1 MAQPWTESAPI
12 DFSKFA
18 ESGIYGAVKAQEQF
32 ATQSKN
38 FSDLL
43 IKNIDDINKAKNTL
57 QATELLKG
65 LDLDSSKAL
74 FKSGDLVGNIS
85 TLMGTNHINFDSDT
99 LKAALI
105 SKQKDIKDN
114 DQANLDADLAKP
126 ENVNLLAE
134 DPSILQ
140 AMRNS
145 VLSTS
150 DIQKSQKKGK
160 VAFTTY
166 IANKLGNDP
175 NNIAKSPLDIKQEIL
190 TNYGKVIDETTLEG
204 IQLDSILS
212 KSKENVNNGTIQTWR
227 DNNTVNTSSPKN
239 PDGTLVHQFS
249 EKALDQAKNAARNKG
264 DIELVQKL
272 DAEEL
277 HGINYVNENDPHRKK
292 LADRLTQDTATEKAQ
307 LGSATKEQI
316 ARYLPGAEDLAP
328 SLLNE
333 VTNAAAALNI
343 DEYVDKLPVSKSK
356 QNMIKQAYNHFK
368 ESGLNVSPSTFN
380 KILLDQGI
388 DMEEYDM
395 GDIDDLIEDIAS
407 KQAIRTVSM
416 YSHTLPSLMA
426 DIKSNYTSGI
436 SAIDKK
442 YRRNLRHIANT
453 GQYIPLHS
461 EETLGN
467 ALRPEV
473 QNAWAERTGQLSTFG
488 DQINASDMTNKDM
501 APYTV
506 NNNFE
511 DMWEYGDKT
520 AAVANSKGATF
531 VVPPAAGLIA
541 GWAGPNTWKWIRD
554 KFRKTPATGKTGILA
569 RVLTG
574 FAGAGAAYLAHEPLM
589 NWAYGNERFAYDP
602 AKIGKAVGDIESRFA
617 KGATTQNDI
626 DFIIHHSK
634 YGASLGPD
642 LAKRIDVLKNQ
653 ILSLDTAFKF
663 KK

>member
-43 IKNIDDINKAKNTL
+43 IKNIDDTNKAKNTL
-57 QATELLKG
+57 QATELLNG

-85 TLMGTNHINFDSDT
+85 ALMGTNHINFDSDT

-114 DQANLDADLAKP
+114 DQANLDADLVKP

-134 DPSILQ
+134 DPSILK

-150 DIQKSQKKGK
+150 DIQKSQQKGK

-190 TNYGKVIDETTLEG
+190 TNYSNVIDETTLEG

-212 KSKENVNNGTIQTWR
+212 KSKENVNNGTIQNFR
-227 DNNTVNTSSPKN
+227 DNNTINTSSPKN
-239 PDGTLVHQFS
+239 ADGTLVYQFS
-249 EKALDQAKNAARNKG
+249 EKALEQAKNAARNKG

-272 DAEEL
+272 DTEEL
-277 HGINYVNENDPHRKK
+277 DGINYVNENDPHRKK
-292 LADRLTQDTATEKAQ
+292 LADRLTRDTATKKAQ
-307 LGSATKEQI
+307 LESATKDQI
-316 ARYLPGAEDLAP
+316 TRYLPGAEDLAP

-356 QNMIKQAYNHFK
+356 QNMIKQAYNYFQDK
-368 ESGLNVSPSTFN
+368 LNVSPSTFN

-388 DMEEYDM
+388 DMEKY
-395 GDIDDLIEDIAS
+395 DIDDMDDLLEDIYS
-407 KQAIRTVSM
+407 KQAIKNVIM
-416 YSHTLPSLMA
+416 YSHTIPKLMA

-453 GQYIPLHS
+453 GQYIPLS
-461 EETLGN
+461 PEETLGN

-473 QNAWAERTGQLSTFG
+473 QNAWTERTEQLSVFG
-488 DQINASDMTNKDM
+488 DQINASDDINKD
-501 APYTV
+501 
-506 NNNFE
+506 
-511 DMWEYGDKT
+511 
-520 AAVANSKGATF
+520 
-531 VVPPAAGLIA
+531 I
-541 GWAGPNTWKWIRD
+541 
-554 KFRKTPATGKTGILA
+554 
-569 RVLTG
+569 
-574 FAGAGAAYLAHEPLM
+574 
-589 NWAYGNERFAYDP
+589 
-602 AKIGKAVGDIESRFA
+602 
-617 KGATTQNDI
+617 NDI
-626 DFIIHHSK
+626 NTNVGVNTVTDNTTTIT
-634 YGASLGPD
+634 
-642 LAKRIDVLKNQ
+642 NN
-653 ILSLDTAFKF
+653 T
-663 KK
+663 

>member
-12 DFSKFA
+12 DFGKFA
-18 ESGIYGAVKAQEQF
+18 ESGIYGAIKAQEQLT
-32 ATQSKN
+32 TQSKN

-43 IKNIDDINKAKNTL
+43 IKNIDNTNKNKNTL
-57 QATELLKG
+57 QAVELIKS
-65 LDLDSSKAL
+65 LDVDSSKEL
-74 FKSGDLVGNIS
+74 FKSGNLANSIS
-85 TLMGTNHINFDSDT
+85 TIMGTNHIGFDT
-99 LKAALI
+99 PLFTTALTA
-105 SKQKDIKDN
+105 KHKDIKDN
-114 DQANLDADLAKP
+114 DTANLNSLLAKP
-126 ENVNLLAE
+126 ENYQFLAE
-134 DPSILQ
+134 DPEILK
-140 AMRNS
+140 AENNL

-150 DIQKSQKKGK
+150 EIQASQQKGK

-175 NNIAKSPLDIKQEIL
+175 NNIAKSPLDIKQEIK
-190 TNYGKVIDETTLEG
+190 TNYSNVIDEATLEG

-212 KSKENVNNGTIQTWR
+212 KSKENVNNATIQTFR
-227 DNNTVNTSSPKN
+227 DNNTINTSSPKN
-239 PDGTLVHQFS
+239 ADGTLVYQFS

-272 DAEEL
+272 DTEEL
-277 HGINYVNENDPHRKK
+277 YGINYVNENDPHRKK
-292 LADRLTQDTATEKAQ
+292 LADRLTTDIATEKAQ
-307 LGSATKEQI
+307 LESDTKDQI
-316 ARYLPGAEDLAP
+316 TRYLPGAEDLAP

-356 QNMIKQAYNHFK
+356 QNMIKQAYNYFQDK
-368 ESGLNVSPSTFN
+368 LNVSPSTFN

-388 DMEEYDM
+388 DIEKYDI
-395 GDIDDLIEDIAS
+395 GDMDDLLEDIYS
-407 KQAIRTVSM
+407 KQAIRNVTM
-416 YSHTLPSLMA
+416 YSHTIPKLMA

-453 GQYIPLHS
+453 GQYIPLS
-461 EETLGN
+461 PEETLGN

-473 QNAWAERTGQLSTFG
+473 QNAWAERTGQLSAFK
-488 DQINASDMTNKDM
+488 DQINASDATNKDM
-501 APYTV
+501 SPYTF
-506 NNNFE
+506 NNNFA

-520 AAVANSKGATF
+520 AAVANSQGATW
-531 VVPPAAGLIA
+531 AAPIGAGILA
-541 GWAGPNTWKWIRD
+541 GWGVPNAWKWVRN
-554 KFRKTPATGKTGILA
+554 KFKKTPVTGKAGMLA

-574 FAGAGAAYLAHEPLM
+574 FGGAGVEALFHEPGL
-589 NWAYGNERFAYDP
+589 NTWYGNERFAYDP
-602 AKIGKAVGDIESRFA
+602 DKIGKAVSDIENRFA

-634 YGASLGPD
+634 YGGSLGPK

>member
-1 MAQPWTESAPI
+1 VAQPWTESAPV

-18 ESGIYGAVKAQEQF
+18 ESSIYGAIKAQEQF

-43 IKNIDDINKAKNTL
+43 TTNIDNVNKNKNTL
-57 QATELLKG
+57 QAVELLNG

-74 FKSGDLVGNIS
+74 FKSGDLVGHIS
-85 TLMGTNHINFDSDT
+85 TLLGTNHINFDSDT

-105 SKQKDIKDN
+105 KKQKDIKDN
-114 DQANLDADLAKP
+114 DQANLDADLVKP

-134 DPSILQ
+134 NPDILK

-150 DIQKSQKKGK
+150 DIQKSQQKGK

-175 NNIAKSPLDIKQEIL
+175 NNLAKSPLDIKQEIL
-190 TNYGKVIDETTLEG
+190 TNYGNVIDETTLEG

-212 KSKENVNNGTIQTWR
+212 KSKENVYNGTIQNWR
-227 DNNTVNTSSPKN
+227 DNNTLNTSSSKN
-239 PDGTLVHQFS
+239 ADGSLVYQFS
-249 EKALDQAKNAARNKG
+249 EKGLDQAKNAAISKG
-264 DIELVQKL
+264 DIELAQKL
-272 DAEEL
+272 DTEEL
-277 HGINYVNENDPHRKK
+277 YGINYVNENDPHRKK
-292 LADRLTQDTATEKAQ
+292 LADQLTRDIATEKAQ
-307 LGSATKEQI
+307 LESATKEQI
-316 ARYLPGAEDLAP
+316 TRYLPGAEDLAP

-356 QNMIKQAYNHFK
+356 QNMIKQAYNYFK
-368 ESGLNVSPSTFN
+368 DKLNVSPSTFN

-388 DMEEYDM
+388 DMEKY
-395 GDIDDLIEDIAS
+395 DIDDMDDLLEDIYS
-407 KQAIRTVSM
+407 KQAIKTVSM
-416 YSHTLPSLMA
+416 YSYTLPSLMA

-436 SAIDKK
+436 STIDKK

-453 GQYIPLHS
+453 GQYTPLRS

-473 QNAWAERTGQLSTFG
+473 QNAWAERTGQLSTFV
-488 DQINASDMTNKDM
+488 DQINASDATNKDM
-501 APYTV
+501 SPYKF
-506 NNNFE
+506 NNNFD

-520 AAVANSKGATF
+520 AAVANSKEATWAASAGAGILT
-531 VVPPAAGLIA
+531 
-541 GWAGPNTWKWIRD
+541 GWLGPNMWKWVRD
-554 KFRKTPATGKTGILA
+554 KFRKTPATGKTGMLA

-574 FAGAGAAYLAHEPLM
+574 IAGASAGSLLYEPAL
-589 NWAYGNERFAYDP
+589 NTWYGNERFAYDP

-626 DFIIHHSK
+626 DFITHHSK
-634 YGASLGPD
+634 YGGSLGPD
-642 LAKRIDVLKNQ
+642 LAKRIAVLKNQ
-653 ILSLDTAFKF
+653 LLSLDTAFKV

>member
-12 DFSKFA
+12 DFGKFA
-18 ESGIYGAVKAQEQF
+18 ESGIAGAVKAQEQF

-43 IKNIDDINKAKNTL
+43 IKNIDNTNKNKNTL
-57 QATELLKG
+57 QAVELIKS
-65 LDLDSSKAL
+65 LDVDSSKEL
-74 FKSGDLVGNIS
+74 FKSGNLANSIS
-85 TLMGTNHINFDSDT
+85 TIMGTNHIGFDT
-99 LKAALI
+99 PLFTTALTA
-105 SKQKDIKDN
+105 KHKDIKDN
-114 DQANLDADLAKP
+114 DTANLDSLLAKP
-126 ENVNLLAE
+126 ENYQFLAE
-134 DPSILQ
+134 DPEILK
-140 AMRNS
+140 AENNL

-150 DIQKSQKKGK
+150 EIQKSQQKGK

-175 NNIAKSPLDIKQEIL
+175 NNIAKSPLDIKQEIKA
-190 TNYGKVIDETTLEG
+190 NYSNVIDETTLEG

-212 KSKENVNNGTIQTWR
+212 KSKENINNGTIQNFR
-227 DNNTVNTSSPKN
+227 DNNTINTSSPKN
-239 PDGTLVHQFS
+239 ADGSLVYQFS

-264 DIELVQKL
+264 DLELVQKL
-272 DAEEL
+272 DTEEL
-277 HGINYVNENDPHRKK
+277 YGINYVNENDPHRKK
-292 LADRLTQDTATEKAQ
+292 LADRLTLDIANEKDQ
-307 LGSATKEQI
+307 LESATKDQI
-316 ARYLPGAEDLAP
+316 TRYLPGAEDLAP

-356 QNMIKQAYNHFK
+356 QNMIKQAYNYFQDK
-368 ESGLNVSPSTFN
+368 LNVSPSTFN

-388 DMEEYDM
+388 DMEKYDI
-395 GDIDDLIEDIAS
+395 GDMDDLLEDIYS
-407 KQAIRTVSM
+407 KQAIKNVIM
-416 YSHTLPSLMA
+416 YAHTIPKLMV

-453 GQYIPLHS
+453 GQYIPLS
-461 EETLGN
+461 PEETLGN

-473 QNAWAERTGQLSTFG
+473 QNAWAERTGQLSDFR
-488 DQINASDMTNKDM
+488 DQINASDETNKDM
-501 APYTV
+501 SPYTF
-506 NNNFE
+506 NNNFD

-520 AAVANSKGATF
+520 AAVANSQGGTLGGLGLGF
-531 VVPPAAGLIA
+531 TLGFGVPDA
-541 GWAGPNTWKWIRD
+541 WKWVRN
-554 KFRKTPATGKTGILA
+554 KFRKTPVTGKTGMLA

-574 FAGAGAAYLAHEPLM
+574 FAGAGIEALGHEPAL
-589 NWAYGNERFAYDP
+589 NAWYGNERFAYDP

-634 YGASLGPD
+634 YGGSLGPE
-642 LAKRIDVLKNQ
+642 LAKRIDILKNN

>member
-43 IKNIDDINKAKNTL
+43 IKNIDDTNKAKNTL
-57 QATELLKG
+57 QATELLNG

-85 TLMGTNHINFDSDT
+85 ALMGTNHINFDSDT

-114 DQANLDADLAKP
+114 DQANLDADLVKP

-134 DPSILQ
+134 DPSILK

-150 DIQKSQKKGK
+150 DIQKSQQKGK

-190 TNYGKVIDETTLEG
+190 TNYSNVIDETTLEG

-212 KSKENVNNGTIQTWR
+212 KSKENVNNGTIQNFR
-227 DNNTVNTSSPKN
+227 DNNTINTSSPKN
-239 PDGTLVHQFS
+239 ADGTLVYQFS
-249 EKALDQAKNAARNKG
+249 EKALEQAKNAAINKG
-264 DIELVQKL
+264 DIELAQKL
-272 DAEEL
+272 DTEEL
-277 HGINYVNENDPHRKK
+277 YGINYVNENDPHRKK
-292 LADRLTQDTATEKAQ
+292 LADRLTRDIANEKDQ
-307 LGSATKEQI
+307 LESATKDQI
-316 ARYLPGAEDLAP
+316 TRYLPGAEDLAP

-356 QNMIKQAYNHFK
+356 QNMIKQAYNYFQDK
-368 ESGLNVSPSTFN
+368 LNVSPSTFN

-388 DMEEYDM
+388 DMEKY
-395 GDIDDLIEDIAS
+395 DIDDMDDLLEDIYS
-407 KQAIRTVSM
+407 KQAIKNVIM
-416 YSHTLPSLMA
+416 YSHTIPKLMA

-453 GQYIPLHS
+453 GQYIPLS
-461 EETLGN
+461 PEETLGN

-473 QNAWAERTGQLSTFG
+473 QNAWTERTEQLSVFG
-488 DQINASDMTNKDM
+488 DQINASDDINKDM
-501 APYTV
+501 SPYKF
-506 NNNFE
+506 NNNFA

-520 AAVANSKGATF
+520 AAVANSQGATL
-531 VVPPAAGLIA
+531 AAPTVA
-541 GWAGPNTWKWIRD
+541 GILTGWGVPNTWKWVRD
-554 KFRKTPATGKTGILA
+554 KFRKTPATGKIGKLA

-574 FAGAGAAYLAHEPLM
+574 VAGAGVEALGHEPLL
-589 NWAYGNERFAYDP
+589 NKWYENERFAYDP

-634 YGASLGPD
+634 YGGSLGPD

-653 ILSLDTAFKF
+653 ILSLDNAFKF

>member
-1 MAQPWTESAPI
+1 MAQPWTESAPV
-12 DFSKFA
+12 DFGKFA
-18 ESGIYGAVKAQEQF
+18 ESGIYGAIQAQKQF
-32 ATQSKN
+32 AEQSKS

-43 IKNIDDINKAKNTL
+43 IKNIDDTNKAKNTL
-57 QATELLKG
+57 QATELLNG

-85 TLMGTNHINFDSDT
+85 TMLGTNHINFDSDT
-99 LKAALI
+99 LKAVLI

-114 DQANLDADLAKP
+114 DQANLDADLIKP

-134 DPSILQ
+134 DPNILK

-150 DIQKSQKKGK
+150 DIQKSQQKGK

-175 NNIAKSPLDIKQEIL
+175 NNIAKSSLDIKQEIL
-190 TNYGKVIDETTLEG
+190 ANYGNVIDETTLEG
-204 IQLDSILS
+204 VQLDSILS
-212 KSKENVNNGTIQTWR
+212 KSKENVYNGTIQNCR
-227 DNNTVNTSSPKN
+227 DNITLSTSSAKN
-239 PDGTLVHQFS
+239 ADGSLVYQFT
-249 EKALDQAKNAARNKG
+249 EKGLDQAKNAAINKG
-264 DIELVQKL
+264 DPELAQKL

-277 HGINYVNENDPHRKK
+277 YSINQVNENDPHRKK
-292 LADRLTQDTATEKAQ
+292 LADRLTSDTVNEKAQ
-307 LGSATKEQI
+307 LESATKDQI

-333 VTNAAAALNI
+333 VTNAAATLNI

-356 QNMIKQAYNHFK
+356 QNMIKQAYNWFK
-368 ESGLNVSPSTFN
+368 DKLQVSPSTFN

-395 GDIDDLIEDIAS
+395 GDIDDLIADISS
-407 KQAIRTVSM
+407 KQAIKTVSM
-416 YSHTLPSLMA
+416 YAHTIPDLMR
-426 DIKSNYTSGI
+426 DIKSSYTSGI

-453 GQYIPLHS
+453 GQYIPLRS

-473 QNAWAERTGQLSTFG
+473 QNAWSDRTGQLSTFV
-488 DQINASDMTNKDM
+488 DQINTSDMTNKSM
-501 APYTV
+501 APYAA
-506 NNNFE
+506 NNNFD

-520 AAVANSKGATF
+520 AAVANSQGATYG
-531 VVPPAAGLIA
+531 VPAGAGLLSA
-541 GWAGPNTWKWIRD
+541 WVGPNLWKELRN
-554 KFRKTPATGKTGILA
+554 KFRKTPVTGKTGMLA
-569 RVLTG
+569 RALTG
-574 FAGAGAAYLAHEPLM
+574 FAGAGLEALAHEPAL
-589 NWAYGNERFAYDP
+589 NRWYGNKRFAYDP
-602 AKIGKAVGDIESRFA
+602 AKMGKAVSDIESRYA

-634 YGASLGPD
+634 YGASLGPE
-642 LAKRIDVLKNQ
+642 LAKKIDVLKNQ
-653 ILSLDTAFKF
+653 FVTLDTAFKV

>member
-1 MAQPWTESAPI
+1 MAQPWTESAPV
-12 DFSKFA
+12 DFGKFA
-18 ESGIYGAVKAQEQF
+18 ESGIYGAMQAQKQF
-32 ATQSKN
+32 AEQSKN

-43 IKNIDDINKAKNTL
+43 IKNVDDINKAKNTL
-57 QATELLKG
+57 QATELLNG
-65 LDLDSSKAL
+65 LDLDSSKEL
-74 FKSGDLVGNIS
+74 FKSGDLVGHIS

-114 DQANLDADLAKP
+114 DQANLDADLIKP

-134 DPSILQ
+134 DPSILK

-150 DIQKSQKKGK
+150 DIQKSQQKGK

-166 IANKLGNDP
+166 IANKLCNDP
-175 NNIAKSPLDIKQEIL
+175 NNLAKSPLDIKQKIL
-190 TNYGKVIDETTLEG
+190 ANYGNVIDETTLEG

-212 KSKENVNNGTIQTWR
+212 KSKENVNNGTIQTFR
-227 DNNTVNTSSPKN
+227 DNNTINTSSPKN
-239 PDGTLVHQFS
+239 ADGTLVYQFS
-249 EKALDQAKNAARNKG
+249 EKGLEQAKNAAINKG
-264 DIELVQKL
+264 DLELVQKL

-277 HGINYVNENDPHRKK
+277 HGINYVIENDTHRKK
-292 LADRLTQDTATEKAQ
+292 LAEDLTSDINNEKAQ
-307 LGSATKEQI
+307 LESYTKDQI
-316 ARYLPGAEDLAP
+316 TRYLPGAEDLAP

-333 VTNAAAALNI
+333 VTNAAATLNI
-343 DEYVDKLPVSKSK
+343 DEYVEKLPVSKSK
-356 QNMIKQAYNHFK
+356 QNMIKQAYNWFK
-368 ESGLNVSPSTFN
+368 ETLQVSPSTFN

-388 DMEEYDM
+388 DMKEYDM
-395 GDIDDLIEDIAS
+395 GDIEDLIADINS
-407 KQAIRTVSM
+407 KQAIKTVSI
-416 YSHTLPSLMA
+416 YAHTIPGLMK
-426 DIKSNYTSGI
+426 DIKSSYTSGI

-453 GQYIPLHS
+453 GQYTSLRS

-473 QNAWAERTGQLSTFG
+473 QNAWSDRTSQLSTFV
-488 DQINASDMTNKDM
+488 DQINTSDMTNKSM
-501 APYTV
+501 APYTA
-506 NNNFE
+506 NNNFD

-520 AAVANSKGATF
+520 AAVANSQGATYGGYA
-531 VVPPAAGLIA
+531 VGGAL
-541 GWAGPNTWKWIRD
+541 GWMTPTAWKWVRD
-554 KFRKTPATGKTGILA
+554 KFRKTPATGKTGMLA

-574 FAGAGAAYLAHEPLM
+574 LVGAGTEALVHEPLLNM
-589 NWAYGNERFAYDP
+589 WYGDKRFAYDP
-602 AKIGKAVGDIESRFA
+602 AKMGKAISDIESRYA

-634 YGASLGPD
+634 YGGSLGPE
-642 LAKRIDVLKNQ
+642 LAKKIDVLKNQ
-653 ILSLDTAFKF
+653 LVTLDTAFKS